1 MAWFSSKSTLNR
13 GQIVRWRLCADRPS
27 TDFYFEISTNFC
39 LVQLPEICLW
49 AHCISHVGLEE
60 FQNNAAHKNE
70 MTYSWTRKFGQS
82 RCQLRLW
89 YLVFRYV
96 SALYSFRDIPES
108 CNTNFYACQ
117 TGVLILP
124 SCVSANFCRVC
135 QGMCFKRGSSV
146 QTVPHVSFE
155 NATVQCETPP
165 LASTTIFWKFQTQ
178 NQLTN
183 HQPLFCRLNLM
194 RQTLYINM
202 RSRSSL
208 RAERAKTFRI
218 TTMATR
224 TFLKTSNNKNP
235 LTSHQLLLR
244 CSQVKSVVT

>member
-27 TDFYFEISTNFC
+27 NDFYFDISTNFC

-108 CNTNFYACQ
+108 CNTNLL
-117 TGVLILP
+117 TDKGSVNSET
-124 SCVSANFCRVC
+124 SCFRFTCSIFVFEERV
-135 QGMCFKRGSSV
+135 FSV
-146 QTVPHVSFE
+146 QFPRYPRIMQHWWRLRFR
-155 NATVQCETPP
+155 NFGHG
-165 LASTTIFWKFQTQ
+165 LL
-178 NQLTN
+178 QLTCFYI
-183 HQPLFCRLNLM
+183 LLWAECRSY
-194 RQTLYINM
+194 R
-202 RSRSSL
+202 L
-208 RAERAKTFRI
+208 RGVPESCNI
-218 TTMATR
+218 E
-224 TFLKTSNNKNP
+224 
-235 LTSHQLLLR
+235 
-244 CSQVKSVVT
+244 